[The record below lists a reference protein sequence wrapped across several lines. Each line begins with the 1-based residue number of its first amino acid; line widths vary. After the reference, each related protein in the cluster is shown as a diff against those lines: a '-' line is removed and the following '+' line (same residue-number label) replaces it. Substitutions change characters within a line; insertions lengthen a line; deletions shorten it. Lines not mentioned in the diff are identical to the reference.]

1 VNISGILLNI
11 MRETNTP
18 HFVGIDVGTSAV
30 RVVVGTV
37 DEQGRPEIIGF
48 SSAENS
54 GMRRGVVAHAE
65 EVAVAISNALHDAER
80 LSGRHITSG
89 TININGSHVQGFN
102 SRGVIAISAA
112 NREITEEDRMRVEEA
127 AAVMQLPVN
136 REIIQVFPKAYRLD
150 GQDNIKDPIGM
161 QGVRL
166 EVDTHI
172 VTASTPNLRLLE
184 TAIEKASL
192 GMKHR
197 TVSSLA
203 SAEAVLSRQQR
214 EAGTAVIDIGAGT
227 TNIVVIED
235 GEVQHVAVIPVG
247 GTHVT
252 NDLAIGLKTDL
263 DVAEKVKIEHA
274 NLAKPARSTVSVLF
288 DKQQYTFSADDVHMV
303 VEARIEEL
311 FELIDKELKRIGK
324 SRKLPGG
331 VVFTGGSSS
340 IKGLVDFAK
349 ENLELPAKIGKVS
362 EIGGLSDI
370 SDNIAFTTPIG
381 LMLLDML
388 LEGQNA
394 VGRPNNYVGMVD
406 NISSLF
412 KKFKKR

>member
-1 VNISGILLNI
+1 
-11 MRETNTP
+11 MRETNTQ
-18 HFVGIDVGTSAV
+18 HYVGVDIGTSAV

-48 SSAENS
+48 SQAENT
-54 GMRRGVVAHAE
+54 GMRRGVVAHVD
-65 EVAVAISNALHDAER
+65 EVALAVSTALQDAER
-80 LSGRHITSG
+80 LSGRHLSSA
-89 TININGSHVQGFN
+89 TININGANVQGFN

-112 NREITEEDRMRVEEA
+112 NREITIDDRMRVEEA
-127 AAVMQLPVN
+127 AAVMQLPAN

-172 VTASTPNLRLLE
+172 VTAATPNIRLLE
-184 TAIEKASL
+184 NMAEKSSL
-192 GMKHR
+192 VIKHR

-203 SAEAVLSRQQR
+203 SAEAVLTRQQK

-227 TNIVVIED
+227 TNLVVVED
-235 GEVQHVAVIPVG
+235 GEVQHVAIIPVG
-247 GTHVT
+247 GTHIT

-263 DVAEKVKIEHA
+263 DIAERVKIEHA
-274 NLAKPARSTVSVLF
+274 SLAKPTRATVSVMIDKHQHTF
-288 DKQQYTFSADDVHMV
+288 DADQVHMV
-303 VEARIEEL
+303 IEARVEEL

-331 VVFTGGSSS
+331 LIFTGGTANVRD
-340 IKGLVDFAK
+340 IAEFAK
-349 ENLELPAKIGKVS
+349 ERLELPARIGKINEVSGLADVS
-362 EIGGLSDI
+362 ENI
-370 SDNIAFTTPIG
+370 SFATPIG

-388 LEGQNA
+388 LDGQHAQGHANDYA
-394 VGRPNNYVGMVD
+394 GVVD

-412 KKFKKR
+412 KRFKKR

>member
-1 VNISGILLNI
+1 MAGQV
-11 MRETNTP
+11 NTP
-18 HFVGIDVGTSAV
+18 HFVGIDIGTSAV

-37 DEQGRPEIIGF
+37 DEQGRPEIIGY
-48 SSAENS
+48 SSVENS
-54 GMRRGVVAHAE
+54 GMRRGVVAHADE
-65 EVAVAISNALHDAER
+65 TALAISEALADAER
-80 LSGRHITSG
+80 LSGRHISGG
-89 TININGSHVQGFN
+89 TININGSHVEGFN
-102 SRGVIAISAA
+102 SKGVIAISAA
-112 NREITEEDRMRVEEA
+112 NREITIEDRLRVEEA
-127 AAVMQLPVN
+127 AAVMKLPAN

-184 TAIEKASL
+184 TALDKGAVRP
-192 GMKHR
+192 KHR

-203 SAEAVLSRQQR
+203 SAEAVLTRQQR

-227 TNIVVIED
+227 TNLVIIED

-247 GTHVT
+247 GVHVT

-263 DVAEKVKIEHA
+263 DIAEQVKIEHA
-274 NLAKPARSTVSVLF
+274 SLQKSARSTVSVTV
-288 DKQQYTFSADDVHMV
+288 DKKQYIFSADDVHMV

-311 FELIDKELKRIGK
+311 LELIDKELKKAGR

-331 VVFTGGSSS
+331 VVFTGGTSQ
-340 IKGLVDFAK
+340 IKGLDEYAK
-349 ENLELPAKIGKVS
+349 EVLELPARIGVMQ
-362 EIGGLSDI
+362 EVGGLADAAA
-370 SDNIAFTTPIG
+370 DLRFATPIG

-388 LEGQNA
+388 LEGQHPS
-394 VGRPNNYVGMVD
+394 GHPNGYVGMID
-406 NISSLF
+406 NIASLF
-412 KKFKKR
+412 KRLKNSN

>member
-1 VNISGILLNI
+1 

-18 HFVGIDVGTSAV
+18 HFVGIDIGTSAV
-30 RVVVGTV
+30 RVVVGSV
-37 DEQGRPEIIGF
+37 DEQGRPEIIGY
-48 SSAENS
+48 SSVENS

-65 EVAVAISNALHDAER
+65 ETAVAISEALADAER
-80 LSGRHITSG
+80 LSGRHINGG
-89 TININGSHVQGFN
+89 TININGAHVEGFN
-102 SRGVIAISAA
+102 SKGVIAISAA
-112 NREITEEDRMRVEEA
+112 NREITIDDRLRVEEA
-127 AAVMQLPVN
+127 AAVMKLPAN

-184 TAIEKASL
+184 SALEKGSVVA
-192 GMKHR
+192 KHR

-203 SAEAVLSRQQR
+203 SAEAVLTRQQR

-227 TNIVVIED
+227 TNLVIIED

-247 GTHVT
+247 GVHVT

-263 DVAEKVKIEHA
+263 DIAEKVKIEHA
-274 NLAKPARSTVSVLF
+274 SLEKPTRSTVSVTFERKQHIF
-288 DKQQYTFSADDVHMV
+288 DAADVHMV

-311 FELIDKELKRIGK
+311 LELIDKELKRAGR

-331 VVFTGGSSS
+331 IIFTGGTAQ
-340 IKGLVDFAK
+340 IKGLDEFSK
-349 ENLELPAKIGKVS
+349 EKLELPSRIGALQEV
-362 EIGGLSDI
+362 GGLVDAAA
-370 SDNIAFTTPIG
+370 DLRFATPIG

-388 LEGQNA
+388 LEGQHPT
-394 VGRPNNYVGMVD
+394 GHPNNYSGMID
-406 NISSLF
+406 NITSLF
-412 KKFKKR
+412 KRFKNR

>member
-1 VNISGILLNI
+1 

-18 HFVGIDVGTSAV
+18 HFVGVDIGTSAV

-37 DEQGRPEIIGF
+37 DEEGRPEIIGY
-48 SSAENS
+48 SQAENT

-65 EVAVAISNALHDAER
+65 EVGLAVSTALHDAER
-80 LSGRHITSG
+80 LSGRHITRA
-89 TININGSHVQGFN
+89 TVNINGAHVQGFN

-112 NREITEEDRMRVEEA
+112 NREITIDDRLRVEEA
-127 AAVMQLPVN
+127 AAVMQMPAN

-150 GQDNIKDPIGM
+150 GQDNIKDPVGM

-172 VTASTPNLRLLE
+172 VTASTPNIKLLE
-184 TAIEKASL
+184 TAAEKAAL
-192 GMKHR
+192 GVKHR

-203 SAEAVLSRQQR
+203 SAEAVLTRQQR

-227 TNIVVIED
+227 TNLVIIED

-247 GTHVT
+247 GIHVT

-263 DVAEKVKIEHA
+263 DIAEKVKVEHA
-274 NLAKPARSTVSVLF
+274 DLSKPVRATVSVMI
-288 DKQQYTFSADDVHMV
+288 DKQQHTFSADDVHMV

-311 FELIDKELKRIGK
+311 FELVDKELKRVGR

-331 VVFTGGSSS
+331 VIFTGGSAQ
-340 IKGLVDFAK
+340 IKGLTEFAK
-349 ENLELPAKIGKVS
+349 ETLELPAKLGKMG
-362 EIGGLSDI
+362 ELGGLADAVE
-370 SDNIAFTTPIG
+370 NIAFATPIG

-388 LEGQNA
+388 LEGQQA
-394 VGRPNNYVGMVD
+394 AGHPNDYVGVID
-406 NISSLF
+406 NIGSLF
-412 KKFKKR
+412 KRLKTKR

>member
-1 VNISGILLNI
+1 

-18 HFVGIDVGTSAV
+18 HFVGIDVGTSSV

-37 DEQGRPEIIGF
+37 DEQGKPEIIGY
-48 SSAENS
+48 SNVENS
-54 GMRRGVVAHAE
+54 GMRRGVVAHADE
-65 EVAVAISNALHDAER
+65 TAVAIQEAIGDAER
-80 LSGRHITSG
+80 LSGRHITGG
-89 TININGSHVQGFN
+89 TININGSHVEGFN
-102 SRGVIAISAA
+102 SKGVIAISAA
-112 NREITEEDRMRVEEA
+112 NREITEDDRLRVEEA
-127 AAVMQLPVN
+127 AAVMKLPAN

-184 TAIEKASL
+184 SALDKANAVP
-192 GMKHR
+192 KHR

-203 SAEAVLSRQQR
+203 SAESVLTRQQR

-227 TNIVVIED
+227 TNLVIIED

-247 GTHVT
+247 GVHVT

-263 DVAEKVKIEHA
+263 DIAEKVKTEHA
-274 NLAKPARSTVSVLF
+274 SLEKPKRSTVSVSL
-288 DKQQYTFSADDVHMV
+288 DKKSHTFSADDVHMV

-311 FELIDKELKRIGK
+311 CELIDKELKRAGR

-331 VVFTGGSSS
+331 VIFTGGTAQ
-340 IKGLVDFAK
+340 IRGLAEYAK
-349 ENLELPAKIGKVS
+349 DALELPARIGVVQ
-362 EIGGLSDI
+362 EVGGLSDI
-370 SDNIAFTTPIG
+370 TTDLSYATPIG

-388 LEGQNA
+388 LEGQHPS
-394 VGRPNNYVGMVD
+394 GHPNNYPGMLD
-406 NISSLF
+406 NITSVF
-412 KKFKKR
+412 KKFRRK

>member
-1 VNISGILLNI
+1 
-11 MRETNTP
+11 MRENTNTP
-18 HFVGIDVGTSAV
+18 HFVGIDIGTTAT
-30 RVVVGTV
+30 RVVVGVV
-37 DEQGRPEIIGF
+37 DEQGKPEIIGY

-65 EVAVAISNALHDAER
+65 EVGVAITNALHDAER
-80 LSGRHITSG
+80 LSGRHINSATV
-89 TININGSHVQGFN
+89 NINGAHVQGFN
-102 SRGVIAISAA
+102 SKGVIAISAA
-112 NREITEEDRMRVEEA
+112 NREITDEDRLRVEEA
-127 AAVMQLPVN
+127 AAVMQLPAN

-172 VTASTPNLRLLE
+172 VTASTPNVRLLE
-184 TAIEKASL
+184 SALEKASL

-203 SAEAVLSRQQR
+203 SAEAVLTRQQR

-227 TNIVVIED
+227 TNLVIVED
-235 GEVQHVAVIPVG
+235 GEVQHIAVIPVG
-247 GTHVT
+247 GVHVT

-274 NLAKPARSTVSVLF
+274 NLAKPTRSTVSVMI
-288 DKQQYTFSADDVHMV
+288 DKTQHTFSADDVHMV

-311 FELIDKELKRIGK
+311 LELVDKELKQVGK

-331 VVFTGGSSS
+331 VIFTGGTAHTQ
-340 IKGLVDFAK
+340 GLAEFAK
-349 ENLELPAKIGKVS
+349 ETLELPAKIGKITD
-362 EIGGLSDI
+362 IGGLVDPAE
-370 SDNIAFTTPIG
+370 DIAFATPIG

-388 LEGQNA
+388 LDGQHPS
-394 VGRPNNYVGMVD
+394 GHPNNYAGMIE

-412 KKFKKR
+412 KRLKKG

>member
-1 VNISGILLNI
+1 
-11 MRETNTP
+11 MRETNTQ
-18 HFVGIDVGTSAV
+18 HYVGVDIGTSAV

-48 SSAENS
+48 SQAENT
-54 GMRRGVVAHAE
+54 GMRRGVVAHVD
-65 EVAVAISNALHDAER
+65 EVALAVSTALQDAER
-80 LSGRHITSG
+80 LSGRHLSSA
-89 TININGSHVQGFN
+89 TININGAHVQGFN

-112 NREITEEDRMRVEEA
+112 NREITIDDRMRVEEA
-127 AAVMQLPVN
+127 AAVMQLPAN

-172 VTASTPNLRLLE
+172 VTAATPNIRLLE
-184 TAIEKASL
+184 NVAEKSSL
-192 GMKHR
+192 TIKHR

-203 SAEAVLSRQQR
+203 SAEAVLTRQQK

-227 TNIVVIED
+227 TNLVIVED
-235 GEVQHVAVIPVG
+235 GEVQHVAIIPVG
-247 GTHVT
+247 GTHIT

-263 DVAEKVKIEHA
+263 DIAERVKIEHA
-274 NLAKPARSTVSVLF
+274 SLAKPTRATVSVMIEKRQHTF
-288 DKQQYTFSADDVHMV
+288 DADQVHMV
-303 VEARIEEL
+303 IEARIEEL

-331 VVFTGGSSS
+331 LVFTGGTANVRD
-340 IKGLVDFAK
+340 IAEFAK
-349 ENLELPAKIGKVS
+349 ERLELPARIGKINEVSGLADVS
-362 EIGGLSDI
+362 ENI
-370 SDNIAFTTPIG
+370 SFATPIG

-388 LEGQNA
+388 LDGQHAQGHANDYA
-394 VGRPNNYVGMVD
+394 GVVD

-412 KKFKKR
+412 KRFKKR

>member
-1 VNISGILLNI
+1 
-11 MRETNTP
+11 MRETNSP
-18 HFVGIDVGTSAV
+18 HFVGVDIGTSAV
-30 RVVVGTV
+30 RVVLGAV
-37 DEQGRPEIIGF
+37 DEQGRPEIIGY
-48 SSAENS
+48 SSAMNT
-54 GMRRGVVAHAE
+54 GMRRGVVAHAD
-65 EVAVAISNALHDAER
+65 EVALALSNALQDAER
-80 LSGRHITSG
+80 MSGRHIISG
-89 TININGSHVQGFN
+89 TININGAHVQGFN

-112 NREITEEDRMRVEEA
+112 NREITLDDRFRVEEA
-127 AAVMQLPVN
+127 AAVMQLPAN

-150 GQDNIKDPIGM
+150 GQDNIKDPVGM

-184 TAIEKASL
+184 SAIEKASL

-214 EAGTAVIDIGAGT
+214 EAGTAVVDIGSGT
-227 TNIVVIED
+227 TNLVVVED
-235 GEVQHVAVIPVG
+235 GEVQHIAVIPVG

-263 DVAEKVKIEHA
+263 DVAEKVKVEHA
-274 NLAKPARSTVSVLF
+274 DLSKPVRSTVSVMIE
-288 DKQQYTFSADDVHMV
+288 KQQHTFPADDVHMV
-303 VEARIEEL
+303 IEARIEEL

-331 VVFTGGSSS
+331 IIFTGGTSN
-340 IKGLVDFAK
+340 IRGLAEFAK
-349 ENLELPAKIGKVS
+349 EKLELPAKIGTLQ

-370 SDNIAFTTPIG
+370 ADDKQFTTPVG

-388 LEGQNA
+388 LDGQQSA
-394 VGRPNNYVGMVD
+394 GHPNNYEGVVD

-412 KKFKKR
+412 KRFKKR